1 MLSLTTPRLLIR
13 PFTLDDLP
21 AVHQMLDLD
30 PARNDPG
37 SYGSLT
43 LEQRSDWLCWTILS
57 YAQLAWLHQPPTY
70 DLAIELRATGALIGA
85 CGFAPCLAEFGQLP
99 SLADGDK
106 LYGLTWPEVGLYWEI
121 VSGQRRRSFATEAGQ
136 ALIDYGFQQLKLR
149 RIVAM
154 TRDDNLASI
163 GVMRKLGMTV
173 EHNMLPD
180 PPWLQVVGLIESSTD
195 FRNRRINA

>member
-1 MLSLTTPRLLIR
+1 MLTLTTPRLLIR
-13 PFTLDDLP
+13 RFTLDDLP

-37 SYGSLT
+37 SYGALS
-43 LEQRSDWLCWTILS
+43 LEQRGDWLRWTIQS
-57 YAQLAWLHQPPTY
+57 YHQLAWLHQPPYY
-70 DLAIELRATGALIGA
+70 DRAIELRATGELIGA

-99 SLADGDK
+99 SLANGDT
-106 LYGLTWPEVGLYWEI
+106 LHGLTWPEVGLYWEI
-121 VSGQRRRSFATEAGQ
+121 ASGQRRQGYAAEAGQ

-154 TRDDNLASI
+154 TRDDNPASI

-173 EHNMLPD
+173 EANMLAE
-180 PPWLQVVGLIESSTD
+180 PPWLQVVGIIESRTT
-195 FRNRRINA
+195 

>member
-1 MLSLTTPRLLIR
+1 MLSLATPRLLIR

-37 SYGSLT
+37 SYGSLSI
-43 LEQRSDWLCWTILS
+43 EQRSDWLRWTIQS
-57 YAQLAWLHQPPTY
+57 YTQLAWLHQPPY
-70 DLAIELRATGALIGA
+70 CDLAIDLNATGQLIGA

-99 SLADGDK
+99 SLADGTA
-106 LYGLTWPEVGLYWEI
+106 LYGLSWPEVGLYWEI
-121 VSGQRRRSFATEAGQ
+121 ASGQRRQGSATEAGQ
-136 ALIDYGFQQLKLR
+136 ALIDYGFRVLKLR

-154 TRDDNLASI
+154 TKYDNAASI

-180 PPWLQVVGLIESSTD
+180 PPWLQVVGIIESRT
-195 FRNRRINA
+195 N

>member
-1 MLSLTTPRLLIR
+1 MLTLTTPRLLIR
-13 PFTLDDLP
+13 RFTLDDLP

-37 SYGSLT
+37 SYGALS
-43 LEQRSDWLCWTILS
+43 LEQRGDWLRWTIQS
-57 YAQLAWLHQPPTY
+57 YHQLAWLHQPPYY
-70 DLAIELRATGALIGA
+70 DRAIELRATGELIGA

-99 SLADGDK
+99 SLANGDT
-106 LYGLTWPEVGLYWEI
+106 LHGLTWPEVGLYWEI
-121 VSGQRRRSFATEAGQ
+121 ASGQRRQGYAAEAGQ

-154 TRDDNLASI
+154 TRDDNPASI

-173 EHNMLPD
+173 EANMLAD
-180 PPWLQVVGLIESSTD
+180 PPWLQVVGIIESRTT
-195 FRNRRINA
+195 

>member
-13 PFTLDDLP
+13 PFTHDDLP
-21 AVHQMLDLD
+21 AVHHMLDVD

-37 SYGSLT
+37 SYGALS
-43 LEQRSDWLCWTILS
+43 LEQRAAWLRWTVES
-57 YAQLAWLHQPPTY
+57 YSQLAWLHQPPY
-70 DLAIELRATGALIGA
+70 CDLAVELRTTGELIGA

-99 SLADGDK
+99 SWADAQIPPGT
-106 LYGLTWPEVGLYWEI
+106 TWPEVGLYWEI
-121 VSGQRRRSFATEAGQ
+121 ALSRRRQGFAAEAGQ

-154 TRDDNLASI
+154 TRADNPASI

-173 EHNMLPD
+173 EQNTLSD
-180 PPWLQVVGLIESSTD
+180 PPWLQVVGIIESRT
-195 FRNRRINA
+195 N

>member
-37 SYGSLT
+37 SYGSLSI
-43 LEQRSDWLCWTILS
+43 EQRSDWLRWTIQS
-57 YAQLAWLHQPPTY
+57 YSQLAWLHQPPTY
-70 DLAIELRATGALIGA
+70 DLAIELSAAGELIGA
-85 CGFAPCLAEFGQLP
+85 CGFAPCLAEFGQIP
-99 SLADGDK
+99 SLADGQR
-106 LYGLTWPEVGLYWEI
+106 LYGLAWPEVGLYWEI
-121 VSGQRRRSFATEAGQ
+121 ASNRRRQGYASEAGQ
-136 ALIDYGFQQLKLR
+136 ALIDYGFHELKLR

-154 TRDDNLASI
+154 TKYDNAASI

-180 PPWLQVVGLIESSTD
+180 PPWLQVVGIIESRT
-195 FRNRRINA
+195 N

>member
-1 MLSLTTPRLLIR
+1 MLTLTTPRLLIR

-30 PARNDPG
+30 PQRNDPG
-37 SYGSLT
+37 SFGALSLT
-43 LEQRSDWLCWTILS
+43 ARGDWLRWTVES
-57 YAQLAWLHQPPTY
+57 YEQLAWLHQPPFY
-70 DLAIELRATGALIGA
+70 DLAVALRATGELIGA

-99 SLADGDK
+99 SLANGDT
-106 LYGLTWPEVGLYWEI
+106 LHGLTWPEVGLYWEI
-121 VSGQRRRSFATEAGQ
+121 ASGQRRQGYAAEAGQ

-154 TRDDNLASI
+154 TRDDNPASI

-173 EHNMLPD
+173 EANMLAE
-180 PPWLQVVGLIESSTD
+180 PPWLQVVGIIESRTT
-195 FRNRRINA
+195 